1 MKRLAFSFAH
11 NQYYSTTPFERK
23 FEPFAL
29 VIEKSGKWN
38 LIDNTNL
45 RDGKIISYKSNMR

>member
-45 RDGKIISYKSNMR
+45 RDGKIISYKSNIR